1 MRALLL
7 CALLLGFTAC
17 GSINEM
23 NSNMVRTNELMDE
36 NIVVTSSAQTTIQK
50 NTAAVTHS
58 TDSMVEFEDII
69 ADNTQTVSRV
79 IHEVQAHSHVLSLG
93 VIAFLVLLFLPSLI
107 LVIFY
112 FRFLRSMKSYMRK

>member
-7 CALLLGFTAC
+7 FALLLGFTAC

-69 ADNTQTVSRV
+69 ADNTQTVSR
-79 IHEVQAHSHVLSLG
+79 IMNEVQAHSHVLSMG
-93 VIAFLVLLFLPSLI
+93 VIAFLLLLFLPSII

-112 FRFLRSMKSYMRK
+112 FRFLRSMKTYMRK